1 MPTSLNLTR
10 LSDHQLLVSA
20 RELACQERILNI
32 QIIDHL
38 TEIAARGLHLRHGY
52 SSLFAYA
59 VKELGFSE
67 GAAHYRIQAKKLC
80 ADYPEV
86 KQQLEEGTLTL
97 TGAGQ
102 LQSAFERH
110 ARRQRQR
117 AREERRRESS
127 GVSAAGGAGGVSGL
141 GGPDGAGAAGETT
154 VAAEG
159 AEAGT
164 GATGAGGA
172 AAATGDAEAPGTAG
186 AAETP
191 LSESVKRDLIEQ
203 AQGKTTRQIGELI
216 AAVDPELVRSRD
228 RLRPLG
234 GDRWEIKAVIDGE
247 CQRGLEELRHLL
259 SHVNP
264 AMEYGELLQRLVA
277 DGLVKYDPAR
287 RPVRVRQPK
296 NGSAAPPAAD
306 GLVDGDPSRRYA
318 RVRPQPGS
326 PAATSGVPGSQAALD
341 AQPSGDPHRSVH
353 QPKTAA
359 VAVAPARPTNSE
371 SPRHEARP
379 ERSSKPQQSPGQG
392 VAAIVTADSETA
404 DTHRDRAEFAP
415 APGTADRDAHQ
426 AAPPVEI
433 DRGRTWA
440 QKSDDPQPSSGPHRS
455 VHQPNAAA
463 AAPARPANAK
473 SPRRGAPPE
482 PSSERRQSPGQGVA
496 ATVAADSESAG
507 AHRDCAEFAPAPPAP
522 GTAQRGPLY
531 AASPAGTADRS
542 LHQAAPPAGTADRS
556 LHQAAPPAGTADRS
570 LHQAAPPAGTADRS
584 LHQGASPI
592 ATVDRGPHQAAP
604 GAEIDRGRTWAPK
617 SDDAQAAGSLRMT
630 RRRARATITRT
641 IPAAVKR
648 HIWLRDRGRCTYRDP
663 ESGRCCGSR
672 HLVQIDHVQPYA
684 MGGSASAENLR
695 LLCSAH
701 NRDRA
706 TEKRRTRPAH

>member
-10 LSDHQLLVSA
+10 LSDHQLLASA
-20 RELACQERILNI
+20 RELARQERILNL

-38 TEIAARGLHLRHGY
+38 TEIAARGLHLRYGY

-86 KQQLEEGTLTL
+86 KHQLEEGTLTLTL

-159 AEAGT
+159 AGAGT

-191 LSESVKRDLIEQ
+191 LSESVKRELIEQ
-203 AQGKTTRQIGELI
+203 AQGKTTRQISELI

-234 GDRWEIKAVIDGE
+234 GDRWELKAVIDGE

-306 GLVDGDPSRRYA
+306 GLVDGDPA
-318 RVRPQPGS
+318 RQP
-326 PAATSGVPGSQAALD
+326 AEA
-341 AQPSGDPHRSVH
+341 R
-353 QPKTAA
+353 QPK
-359 VAVAPARPTNSE
+359 NGS
-371 SPRHEARP
+371 
-379 ERSSKPQQSPGQG
+379 
-392 VAAIVTADSETA
+392 
-404 DTHRDRAEFAP
+404 
-415 APGTADRDAHQ
+415 
-426 AAPPVEI
+426 
-433 DRGRTWA
+433 
-440 QKSDDPQPSSGPHRS
+440 
-455 VHQPNAAA
+455 
-463 AAPARPANAK
+463 
-473 SPRRGAPPE
+473 
-482 PSSERRQSPGQGVA
+482 
-496 ATVAADSESAG
+496 
-507 AHRDCAEFAPAPPAP
+507 
-522 GTAQRGPLY
+522 
-531 AASPAGTADRS
+531 
-542 LHQAAPPAGTADRS
+542 AAPPAAD
-556 LHQAAPPAGTADRS
+556 GCI
-570 LHQAAPPAGTADRS
+570 
-584 LHQGASPI
+584 PI
-592 ATVDRGPHQAAP
+592 
-604 GAEIDRGRTWAPK
+604 
-617 SDDAQAAGSLRMT
+617 L
-630 RRRARATITRT
+630 
-641 IPAAVKR
+641 
-648 HIWLRDRGRCTYRDP
+648 
-663 ESGRCCGSR
+663 
-672 HLVQIDHVQPYA
+672 
-684 MGGSASAENLR
+684 
-695 LLCSAH
+695 
-701 NRDRA
+701 
-706 TEKRRTRPAH
+706 